1 MRAGASKQGRFPQ
14 EDFTVRAIR
23 PKIWV
28 VFLSLV
34 AVLGFIAKRPAA
46 GQSSDKEAEL
56 ARGKKVFNQCKA
68 CHTLEK
74 NGPSDA
80 GPNLYGVVGR
90 RAATLENYTY
100 SDAMKA
106 SKVTW
111 DAESLDSYLKSPAE
125 FVPGTDM
132 AYAGM
137 KNPDDRKAVIEFLK
151 AQGSSTASKP

>member
-1 MRAGASKQGRFPQ
+1 MQ
-14 EDFTVRAIR
+14 EDAALGRLHGKIFMILAFLFTA
-23 PKIWV
+23 
-28 VFLSLV
+28 LV
-34 AVLGFIAKRPAA
+34 LLARVPAA
-46 GQSSDKEAEL
+46 GQADDKEAEL

-74 NGPSDA
+74 DGPSDA

-90 RAATLENYTY
+90 KAASLEGYTY

-111 DAESLDSYLKSPAE
+111 NAESLDSYLKSPAE

-132 AYAGM
+132 AYIGL

-151 AQGSSTASKP
+151 TQGPTTASKP